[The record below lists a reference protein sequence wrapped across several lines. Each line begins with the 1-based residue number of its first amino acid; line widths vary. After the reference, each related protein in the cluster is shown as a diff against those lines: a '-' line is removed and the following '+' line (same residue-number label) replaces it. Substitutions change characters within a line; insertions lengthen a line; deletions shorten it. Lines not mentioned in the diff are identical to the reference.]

1 MAYKPATISP
11 SSLGYNDLCP
21 GFRSSGESNA
31 ASDDGTLYH
40 EHMEKLCALGPDGR
54 DLYLEKAEM
63 SNDMKWLVRESLK
76 ELNSFLTEALPPK
89 PNFRM
94 VRRRGTNV
102 FLKTKKLEPGVY
114 TECEVDLGGGRHGYI
129 DCMIVPSDGPVTII
143 DWKSSRNDHD
153 YSLQI
158 RRYAVAVNDLCPMHS
173 EFVCCIVAPR
183 LSAECQLRLPMAKA
197 DIDAAR
203 DKVREIE
210 ERVDRMAVDATVG
223 GHPSDACQ
231 FCRWSGQCRFQN
243 QYVDGAKPVLEGDGA
258 AELAGRTM
266 DQATTDSQEKTAKA
280 TVSAVNVFRELT
292 KPGSV
297 FGGVKL
303 TLNPSTPEERGLR
316 RIVMKTMANIFDAVK
331 ADDAKWI
338 ADHPG
343 TVAVP
348 GFKIQEQRGRPS
360 VPKENETDMRAAFVA
375 KYGLTSDE
383 VMDCSTFDPGK
394 VVDVLVTSRGYKK
407 TEAKAEVDR
416 VKEPFT
422 VRGANVVKWVASEKV
437 RELKVSKAD
446 GELA

>member
-1 MAYKPATISP
+1 MAYRPATISP

-40 EHMEKLCALGPDGR
+40 GHMEKLCALQSEER
-54 DLYLEKAEM
+54 DIYVEKTEM
-63 SNDMKWLVRESLK
+63 SNDMRWLVRESAK
-76 ELNSFLTEALPPK
+76 ELNSFLVEKLSPR

-129 DCMIVPSDGPVTII
+129 DCMIVPSDGPVIII

-158 RRYAVAVNDLCPMHS
+158 KRYAVAVNDLCPLHE
-173 EFVCCIVAPR
+173 EFICCIVAPR
-183 LSAECQLRLPMAKA
+183 LSAECQLRIPMAKA
-197 DIDAAR
+197 DIEAAR
-203 DKVREIE
+203 AKVREIE

-243 QYVDGAKPVLEGDGA
+243 QYVDGAAPVLGGEGA
-258 AELAGRTM
+258 YELAGRTM
-266 DQATTDSQEKTAKA
+266 DNAQTGSDEKAAKA
-280 TVSAVNVFRELT
+280 VSSSINVFRELT

-297 FGGVKL
+297 FEGTRL
-303 TLNPSTPEERGLR
+303 TLNPTNPQERGLR
-316 RIVMKTMANIFDAVK
+316 RIVMKTMASIFDAVK
-331 ADDAKWI
+331 KDDAKWI

-343 TVAVP
+343 TLAIP
-348 GFKIQEQRGRPS
+348 GFKIQEQRGKAS
-360 VPKENETDMRAAFVA
+360 VPKENESELRAAFVS
-375 KYGLTSDE
+375 KYGLTPDE
-383 VMDCSTFDPGK
+383 VMDCSTFDPNK
-394 VVDVLVTSRGYKK
+394 VVEVLITSRGYKK
-407 TEAKAEVDR
+407 TDAKTEVEKT
-416 VKEPFT
+416 KEPFT
-422 VRGANVVKWVASEKV
+422 VRGANVIKWVASEKAHKLTV
-437 RELKVSKAD
+437 ESKAD
-446 GELA
+446 EL